1 MHNLEQKDIR
11 VAVYILLHHM
21 TVNFTQ
27 FTTDRAFMFSFQPE
41 KNTLLISSHFVHN
54 KKVNVD
60 IK

>member
-41 KNTLLISSHFVHN
+41 KYL
-54 KKVNVD
+54 VN
-60 IK
+60 ILSFCP